1 MDMDKRSVDIPG
13 HERHELT
20 WVMHGSV
27 VVEAAGVRWRL
38 TTQHALWIPAGI
50 GHRITLDG
58 ESLVFPLWFDP
69 SVYAAIWQEPRV
81 ITRTPLLVDFARRM
95 LQRGLSEQEE
105 LETATAGAYGLL
117 PALAESRE
125 TLPMPEDP
133 RARVVAEGLLAE
145 PACGLTLEDWARR
158 VHTSSKTLQRSFVN
172 ETKMTFPAWRSTARL
187 MAALPLLERGDQ
199 VAFVSSVVGYASTS
213 GFITAFRKRYGYTPS
228 RHQRTSSASPTS
240 VPSSRR
246 SPRR

>member
-1 MDMDKRSVDIPG
+1 MNMGKRSVDIPG

-20 WVMHGSV
+20 WVIHGSV
-27 VVEAAGVRWRL
+27 VVDAAGVRWRL
-38 TTQHALWIPAGI
+38 TTQHALWIPAGT
-50 GHRITLDG
+50 GHRITLDE

-69 SVYAAIWQEPRV
+69 SVYAAMWQEPRV
-81 ITRTPLLVDFARRM
+81 ITRTPLLVDLARRM
-95 LQRGLSEQEE
+95 LQRGLSEQED
-105 LETATAGAYGLL
+105 LEAATAGAYGLL
-117 PALAESRE
+117 PALAENRE
-125 TLPMPEDP
+125 TLPIPEDP

-187 MAALPLLERGDQ
+187 IAALPLLERGDQ

-213 GFITAFRKRYGYTPS
+213 GFIAAFRKRYGYTPS
-228 RHQRTSSASPTS
+228 RHQQASRSTITSASPAQ
-240 VPSSRR
+240 R
-246 SPRR
+246 SPYR